1 MATLLVTESACG
13 SLSVKETG
21 SVNKIAVVADNP
33 KAPTRAER
41 RAHYRHPFSALAE
54 VVEPRTRT
62 RLNCRASDLSFGG
75 IYVDTISPF
84 AVGTPVVVRLTCE
97 GRTFQAGAVV
107 TYALNGMGMGLA
119 FTPPL
124 PLEQASAL
132 HSWIEELNS
141 ETHAVP
147 PTVFD
152 PNDKPA
158 HSTDSEPSDS
168 RDLWREGT
176 RDLIEILLHKQIL
189 TQSEASLLKSKFTR

>member
-1 MATLLVTESACG
+1 
-13 SLSVKETG
+13 VKETG
-21 SVNKIAVVADNP
+21 FANKIAAVPD
-33 KAPTRAER
+33 KAKAAARER

-62 RLNCRASDLSFGG
+62 RLNCRATDLSFGG

-97 GRTFQAGAVV
+97 GRIFQAGAVV

-124 PLEQASAL
+124 PLEQTSAL
-132 HSWIEELNS
+132 HSWIEDLNS
-141 ETHAVP
+141 ETHAAP

-152 PNDKPA
+152 GKEKAA
-158 HSTDSEPSDS
+158 HSANSAPPDPHD
-168 RDLWREGT
+168 RLREGT

-189 TQSEASLLKSKFTR
+189 TQAEASSLKTKLMR

>member
-1 MATLLVTESACG
+1 MGSACG

-21 SVNKIAVVADNP
+21 AANKIAAVVDKQ
-33 KAPTRAER
+33 KASTQAER

-84 AVGTPVVVRLTCE
+84 AVGTSVVVRLTCE

-124 PLEQASAL
+124 PMEQASAL

-147 PTVFD
+147 PTVLD
-152 PNDKPA
+152 LNDKPVHPA
-158 HSTDSEPSDS
+158 ASELSDS
-168 RDLWREGT
+168 RELWREGT
-176 RDLIEILLHKQIL
+176 RDLVEILLRKQIL
-189 TQSEASLLKSKFTR
+189 TQSEASLLKSKFAR

>member
-1 MATLLVTESACG
+1 M
-13 SLSVKETG
+13 KETG
-21 SVNKIAVVADNP
+21 FANKIAAVPDRAKVA
-33 KAPTRAER
+33 AQER

-62 RLNCRASDLSFGG
+62 RLNCRATDLSFGG

-84 AVGTPVVVRLTCE
+84 VVGTPVVVRLTCD

-124 PLEQASAL
+124 PLEQATAL
-132 HSWIEELNS
+132 HAWIEDLNS
-141 ETHAVP
+141 ETHAAP
-147 PTVFD
+147 PTVFGVTE
-152 PNDKPA
+152 KPA
-158 HSTDSEPSDS
+158 HSANSAPPDSNE
-168 RDLWREGT
+168 LWREGT

-189 TQSEASLLKSKFTR
+189 TPAEATSLKSKIMR

>member
-1 MATLLVTESACG
+1 MDSACR
-13 SLSVKETG
+13 SASVKET
-21 SVNKIAVVADNP
+21 SLANKIEVVPDNP
-33 KAPTRAER
+33 KASARER

-62 RLNCRASDLSFGG
+62 RLNCRATDLSFGG

-97 GRTFQAGAVV
+97 GRSFQAGAVV

-119 FTPPL
+119 FVPQL

-132 HSWIEELNS
+132 HSWIEELNN
-141 ETHAVP
+141 ETHAAP

-152 PNDKPA
+152 ATENLAQPVNSERP
-158 HSTDSEPSDS
+158 HSH
-168 RDLWREGT
+168 DLLREGT

-189 TQSEASLLKSKFTR
+189 TQSEASSLKSKLMG

>member
-1 MATLLVTESACG
+1 MEPACG
-13 SLSVKETG
+13 SVPVKEPG
-21 SVNKIAVVADNP
+21 FANKIAAVPD
-33 KAPTRAER
+33 KAKASAQER

-62 RLNCRASDLSFGG
+62 RLNCRATDLSFGG

-97 GRTFQAGAVV
+97 GRIFQAGAVV
-107 TYALNGMGMGLA
+107 TYALNGMGIGLA

-124 PLEQASAL
+124 PLEQATAL
-132 HSWIEELNS
+132 HAWIEDLNS
-141 ETHAVP
+141 ETHAAP

-152 PNDKPA
+152 VKEKPA
-158 HSTDSEPSDS
+158 RSANPEPPNSH
-168 RDLWREGT
+168 DLWREST

-189 TQSEASLLKSKFTR
+189 TLSEASSLKSKLMR